1 MPMDRSSTGT
11 MASRPVMIQHSTSH
25 FFHMNLSY
33 INKLDIVRIQ
43 HSTSHFSHMNLSYIN
58 KLDIVRIQCTLD
70 KTLSNFLI
78 GPFLHTVDPH

>member
-43 HSTSHFSHMNLSYIN
+43 
-58 KLDIVRIQCTLD
+58 CTLD